1 KDQGAEGE
9 QGRVEPEPSPD
20 EVEPEDTASAA
31 EPLNIEVRPQRL
43 ALGSSFTCYLN
54 DASELW
60 CWGWGESFPVPGP
73 ADPLPPTKQ
82 EIGVTLTSIDAF
94 GNRLC
99 GLDSAGGLHCFGETF
114 YSNLTDR
121 NLGAQTSVVGEATS
135 LALAADVV
143 CTVAKQGSIQCLGSN
158 NTAILGGVPFTR
170 VPVAFQGPAGESFV
184 QISAGKSHICGL
196 TTKGGVYCWGE

>member
-1 KDQGAEGE
+1 MIAWRKYLWGLLFLGLSALGACNKDQGAEGE

-99 GLDSAGGLHCFGETF
+99 
-114 YSNLTDR
+114 
-121 NLGAQTSVVGEATS
+121 
-135 LALAADVV
+135 
-143 CTVAKQGSIQCLGSN
+143 
-158 NTAILGGVPFTR
+158 
-170 VPVAFQGPAGESFV
+170 
-184 QISAGKSHICGL
+184 
-196 TTKGGVYCWGE
+196 